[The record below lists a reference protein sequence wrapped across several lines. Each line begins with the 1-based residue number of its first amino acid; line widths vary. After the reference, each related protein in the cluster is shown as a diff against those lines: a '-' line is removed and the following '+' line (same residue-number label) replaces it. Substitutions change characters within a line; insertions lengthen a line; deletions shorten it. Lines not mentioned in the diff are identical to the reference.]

1 MPHIIIEH
9 SSNILEEVSLDEMG
23 KSIHTIFLE
32 VSETFKLSTLRTRLL
47 QDDYYMADGADKH
60 CFVHVI
66 VELLAGRANDIKQG
80 LIDKIILYLNS
91 SFSKSIVE
99 KNCLISVELR
109 EIDPKMFKYATPPLA

>member
-9 SSNILEEVSLDEMG
+9 SSNSLEEVSLDEVG

-32 VSETFKLSTLRTRLL
+32 VSETFKLGTLRTRLL
-47 QDDYYMADGADKH
+47 QDDYYMADGVAKR

-66 VELLAGRANDIKQG
+66 VELLAGRSNDIKQG

-91 SFSKSIVE
+91 FFNKSIVE
-99 KNCLISVELR
+99 QNCILSVELR
-109 EIDPKMFKYATPPLA
+109 EIDPKIFKYATPPLA